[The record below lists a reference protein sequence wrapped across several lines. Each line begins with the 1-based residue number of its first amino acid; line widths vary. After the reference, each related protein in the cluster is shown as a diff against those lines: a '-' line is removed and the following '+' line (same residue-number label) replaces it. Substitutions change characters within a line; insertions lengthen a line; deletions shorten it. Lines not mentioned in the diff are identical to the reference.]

1 MPRTVEWPVIRLE
14 PCSEDSLSAPSRHR
28 INPVLPL
35 RHEVLMTATL
45 PDAPP
50 SAPRPGAREALASF
64 LHRAAMDTRDDRV
77 VAGIRDLVPQADS
90 ILDVGC
96 SCGRLAVRIAAAL
109 GATDVRGADVQLQPD
124 ALIPVSVYDGS
135 HLPFPDRE
143 FDLVTIIDVLHHADD
158 PLAVVRESLRVLKPD
173 GRIVVK
179 DHLRL
184 GTWSKW
190 VLLAM
195 DTASNFGVHVRT
207 AGRYLS
213 PAEWTNLV
221 AGAGGHIETM
231 VWPFQV
237 HDLPWRLVARNEYHL
252 LLRVRAA

>member
-1 MPRTVEWPVIRLE
+1 
-14 PCSEDSLSAPSRHR
+14 
-28 INPVLPL
+28 
-35 RHEVLMTATL
+35 MTATL
-45 PDAPP
+45 PDAPPP

-64 LHRAAMDTRDDRV
+64 LHRTAMDTRDDRV

-96 SCGRLAVRIAAAL
+96 SGGRLAVRIAAAL

-158 PLAVVRESLRVLKPD
+158 PLAVVRESLRVLKPG

-190 VLLAM
+190 VLLGM
-195 DTASNFGVHVRT
+195 DTASNFGVH
-207 AGRYLS
+207 
-213 PAEWTNLV
+213 
-221 AGAGGHIETM
+221 
-231 VWPFQV
+231 
-237 HDLPWRLVARNEYHL
+237 
-252 LLRVRAA
+252 